1 MIGFDL
7 EGNVM
12 GGPGNLGDEGA
23 DINSSNVL
31 NVSPTTSVKK
41 AGLYDPK
48 NPAKAATHEGLY
60 ANRKDA
66 MKAAGVTFG
75 TQGYKDWDAKTRAL
89 MGVNEGD
96 KFSSGQWME
105 TFGGMSPSQIN
116 AYEGDAYLSPATKMG
131 MNKFKQDA
139 SSIMSGVSIPGS
151 GVTKSM
157 TQFYLDDE
165 PAVSGWANQAIGG
178 YKNQKGIPSY
188 GYMTDEQVAQKVLK
202 EASKSGEMNPFM
214 VAGLKMKR
222 GKNLPANQI
231 ASIVGSTTGPQG
243 SYNSGWDRTR
253 MNYAIEDAEW
263 GATPFHELAGHRLIG
278 QLPDEFYDQQMPNV
292 QALYETGGS
301 QIAPDHVAPYGFD
314 PSQGEMVTSRAAELR
329 DLFELNA
336 PIHEGSTGYRSGR
349 DWDNFS
355 DYMQKNRDISTRSR
369 FAHSSKYNPNENLTN
384 LEELGYNRQLARDY
398 ENYARFNQELFG
410 RQLGGDPRSVFNT
423 KQEMLDYGNVP
434 AGEEFWAPART
445 QGLGNAPLISEH
457 FLVDRLL
464 ARNPEMVGTEMESV
478 IENEYNAAI
487 ASPESVINKLSRYGL
502 AEEFWDKV
510 EDYITAESEHWS
522 PSRARAEI
530 RNILGGQ

>member
-12 GGPGNLGDEGA
+12 GGPGSLGDEGA
-23 DINSSNVL
+23 DINSSSVL
-31 NVSPTTSVKK
+31 TVAPTTSVKK
-41 AGLYDPK
+41 AGLYDYK
-48 NPAKAATHEGLY
+48 NPAKAATSEGLY
-60 ANRKDA
+60 RGRR
-66 MKAAGVTFG
+66 AAIDKFGFG
-75 TQGYKDWDAKTRAL
+75 TPAYKEWDAATRAL
-89 MGVNEGD
+89 MGVKKGD
-96 KFSSGQWME
+96 KFSSGQWIE
-105 TFGGMSPSQIN
+105 AFGGGSSSGQN
-116 AYEGDAYLSPATKMG
+116 AAEVAYLSPATKMG

-139 SSIMSGVSIPGS
+139 SSIMSGVSIPS
-151 GVTKSM
+151 SSSM
-157 TQFYLDDE
+157 KQFYLDDE
-165 PAVSGWANQAIGG
+165 TSVSGWANQATGG
-178 YKNQKGIPSY
+178 YKNQQGIPSY
-188 GYMTDEQVAQKVLK
+188 KYMTDEQVTQKVLK

-222 GKNLPANQI
+222 GANLPANQV
-231 ASIVGSTTGPQG
+231 ANIVGSTTGPQG
-243 SYNSGWDRTR
+243 SYNRFSDRTR

-263 GATPFHELAGHRLIG
+263 GATPFHELAGHRLMD

-336 PIHEGSTGYRSGR
+336 PIHEGSTGYRSGM

-423 KQEMLDYGNVP
+423 RKEMLDYGNVP

-445 QGLGNAPLISEH
+445 KGLSNAPLISEH

>member
-12 GGPGNLGDEGA
+12 GGPGSLDDDVGFSG
-23 DINSSNVL
+23 V
-31 NVSPTTSVKK
+31 
-41 AGLYDPK
+41 GYDPK
-48 NPAKAATHEGLY
+48 NPKKATTSEELY
-60 ANRKDA
+60 PGRKA
-66 MKAAGVTFG
+66 IVEKLGFG
-75 TQGYKDWDAKTRAL
+75 TKAYRDWNEKTRNL
-89 MGVNEGD
+89 MGVTEGQ
-96 KFSSGQWME
+96 KFSSGDWIN
-105 TFGGMSPSQIN
+105 TFGGMTSNQIME
-116 AYEGDAYLSPATKMG
+116 AAEAAPYKLGSVTTLSSVPKMG
-131 MNKFKQDA
+131 MNKFNQDV

-151 GVTKSM
+151 GVTQSM
-157 TQFYLDDE
+157 SQFYLDDE
-165 PAVSGWANQAIGG
+165 PAVSGWANQATGG

-188 GYMTDEQVAQKVLK
+188 GYMTDEQVAQKVLQ
-202 EASKSGEMNPFM
+202 ESFKSGEMNPFM

-263 GATPFHELAGHRLIG
+263 AATPFHELAGHRLTD
-278 QLPDEFYDQQMPNV
+278 QLPDEFYDQQMPNI

-314 PSQGEMVTSRAAELR
+314 PSQGEMITSRAAQVR

-336 PIHEGSTGYRSGR
+336 PIHEGSTGYYSGM

-355 DYMQKNRDISTRSR
+355 DYMQKNRDIATRSR

-398 ENYARFNQELFG
+398 ENYARFNQELFS
-410 RQLGGDPRSVFNT
+410 RQLGGDPRSAFNT
-423 KQEMLDYGNVP
+423 RQQMLDYGNVP

-445 QGLGNAPLISEH
+445 KGLSNAPLISEH